1 MSAQPSEDPR
11 RQRAPDGEAHP
22 AQPARKNAPAPSPYR
37 RPRGGPR
44 TRPATIVKLPE
55 GHRAI
60 VEKSPTSV
68 GFLGGAFSMD
78 SLEFLKWMAVY
89 FHDDIACL
97 RSLLFLMGSQE
108 PGGTIRA
115 TQQEIAGEL
124 QLNRVHVN
132 RAIGR
137 LFGLGLV
144 HMVARGLYQLNPQ
157 VVLRG
162 GTIEVQDPGRPFNR
176 RPATRKVDQLD
187 LMEELA
193 DDPSVSDEFKQLLLP
208 SRASKKP
215 KASEG

>member
-1 MSAQPSEDPR
+1 MSAQPSEDPQ
-11 RQRAPDGEAHP
+11 RQRAPDSEAAEP
-22 AQPARKNAPAPSPYR
+22 QRKNAPAPSPYR
-37 RPRGGPR
+37 RARGRPR
-44 TRPATIVKLPE
+44 TRPASVVKLPE

-60 VEKSPTSV
+60 VERNPTSV

-97 RSLLFLMGSQE
+97 RTFLFLMGSQE

-115 TQQEIAGEL
+115 TQQQIASDL
-124 QLNRVHVN
+124 HLNRVHVN

-137 LFGLGLV
+137 LYSLGLV

-162 GTIEVQDPGRPFNR
+162 GTMEVEEPGRPFNR
-176 RPATRKVDQLD
+176 KPATRKVDQLD
-187 LMEELA
+187 LIEELS
-193 DDPSVSDEFKQLLLP
+193 DDPSISEEFKQLMLP
-208 SRASKKP
+208 SRAPKKP

>member
-1 MSAQPSEDPR
+1 MSALPSEDPQ
-11 RQRAPDGEAHP
+11 RQRAPDREAAP
-22 AQPARKNAPAPSPYR
+22 KPKRNAPAPSSYR
-37 RPRGGPR
+37 RPRGVPR
-44 TRPATIVKLPE
+44 KKPATVVKLPE

-60 VEKSPTSV
+60 LEKNPTSV

-97 RSLLFLMGSQE
+97 RSLLYLMGSQE

-115 TQQEIAGEL
+115 TQKEIAHAL

-137 LFGLGLV
+137 LFALGLV
-144 HMVARGLYQLNPQ
+144 HMVQRGLYQLNPQ

-162 GTIEVQDPGRPFNR
+162 GTIEVEEPGRSSTR
-176 RPATRKVDQLD
+176 KPATRRVDQLE
-187 LMEELA
+187 LIEELA
-193 DDPSVSDEFKQLLLP
+193 EDPAVPEEFTQLMLP
-208 SRASKKP
+208 NRAPKKP
-215 KASEG
+215 RASEG

>member
-11 RQRAPDGEAHP
+11 RQRAPDGEAAP
-22 AQPARKNAPAPSPYR
+22 QPKRKNAPAPSPYR
-37 RPRGGPR
+37 RPRGGTRP
-44 TRPATIVKLPE
+44 RPATVVKLPE

-60 VEKSPTSV
+60 VEKNPTSV

-97 RSLLFLMGSQE
+97 RTLLFLMGSQE

-115 TQQEIAGEL
+115 TQKQIAGEL
-124 QLNRVHVN
+124 TLNRVHVN

-162 GTIEVQDPGRPFNR
+162 GTIEVHDPGRPFNR
-176 RPATRKVDQLD
+176 KPATRKVDQLD
-187 LMEELA
+187 LIEELI
-193 DDPSVSDEFKQLLLP
+193 DDPEVSNEFKQLMLP
-208 SRASKKP
+208 SRAPKKP